1 MGNVNINYSGFD
13 ITDGRGA
20 DAYLSI
26 SNNTPRA
33 SFRKGADGNTSASL
47 SSDHSVTLTL
57 TYFPESETAN
67 GLQFLY
73 YSLKKLERAG
83 QPILGSF
90 PLIMED
96 PSGSIAFAAKDAVL
110 MNLGDISLGEDTG
123 EVELEFYV
131 EDAAQIAYADEYQQV
146 LSGLLAPL
154 NLPI

>member
-1 MGNVNINYSGFD
+1 MSFHQTYSMGNVNINYGGFD

-57 TYFPESETAN
+57 TY
-67 GLQFLY
+67 
-73 YSLKKLERAG
+73 
-83 QPILGSF
+83 
-90 PLIMED
+90 MED
-96 PSGSIAFAAKDAVL
+96 PSGSIAFLAKDAVI

-123 EVELEFYV
+123 EVEIEFYV
-131 EDAAQIAYADEYQQV
+131 EDATQIAYADTYKEV